1 MAVVTQVRIE
11 QVAREDLVM
20 FVNACFSCTGQ
31 REFYGDARGQS
42 VSIEFLHQ
50 YILGNYRR
58 LYARTLAAGINHF
71 NQAQIVLN
79 LLASGSPVA
88 VEDRREEGALIAAT
102 LRALPPPRAFRVL
115 ESLRARRINNRR
127 ARAIAREYLEG
138 RADLAFDAV
147 KYRSKVRAAVV
158 HGHVKLGG
166 ELGPFLFHGWKKR
179 SYTQP
184 LLEAF
189 RQAHYT
195 HDAVYAL
202 PYTVAEGL
210 AAKHGIPRDVF
221 LQRIEPRLTQA
232 ERLRLQE
239 SAAHDSGRAPPV
251 DLERASLTKLA
262 LYALAL
268 TPEARRERR
277 QELHTALERAAAHV
291 LGRAPVSL
299 GRVAAVLDNSYS
311 ASGSLEKRR
320 RPLGVALAAHYL
332 LSAASRDFR
341 AFWTCPGADVP
352 LITAR
357 GQTDIATPLLEA
369 LAWGAELV
377 VIVSD
382 GYDNDPPGAV
392 AELTR
397 VFRARLDPERRTALV
412 HVNPVFDAEAYA
424 PRSFGTAVPTV
435 GVRDAEDLPTV
446 LGFARFAEG
455 SASLAELEAYLS
467 ARVRHWLE
475 RDTRRR
481 QRVETLA
488 VETPVPEEG
497 E

>member
-1 MAVVTQVRIE
+1 MAAVAQVRIE

-71 NQAQIVLN
+71 NQAQIFLN
-79 LLASGSPVA
+79 LLASGSPM
-88 VEDRREEGALIAAT
+88 DPKDKWEEGALIAAA
-102 LRALPPPRAFRVL
+102 LRALPPPRAYRVL
-115 ESLRARRINNRR
+115 ESLRARRVNNRR
-127 ARAIAREYLEG
+127 ARAIVREYLAG
-138 RADLAFDAV
+138 RPDLAFDAV
-147 KYRSKVRAAVV
+147 KYRSKLRAAAV
-158 HGHVKLGG
+158 HGHVKLEG
-166 ELGPFLFHGWKKR
+166 ELGPFLVHGWKKR
-179 SYTQP
+179 EYTQP
-184 LLEAF
+184 LLESF
-189 RQAHYT
+189 RKAHYAQ
-195 HDAVYAL
+195 DAVFEL

-221 LQRIEPRLTQA
+221 LRRIEPRLTQG

-239 SAAHDSGRAPPV
+239 AAAREGGKAPPV

-268 TPEARRERR
+268 EPEAREARRE
-277 QELHTALERAAAHV
+277 ELHAALERAAARV
-291 LGRAPVSL
+291 AGRAPSSP

-311 ASGSLEKRR
+311 SSGSLEKRR

-332 LSAASRDFR
+332 LSTMASDYR
-341 AFWTCPGADVP
+341 AFWTCPVEEPLLVP
-352 LITAR
+352 AR

-369 LAWGAELV
+369 LAWAPDLV

-382 GYDNDPPGAV
+382 GYDNDPPHAV

-397 VFRARLDPERRTALV
+397 VFRAKLDPARRTALV
-412 HVNPVFDAEAYA
+412 HVTPEFDAEEYA

-455 SASLAELEAYLS
+455 SASLAELEGYLG
-467 ARVRHWLE
+467 ARVGALLDAWAE
-475 RDTRRR
+475 
-481 QRVETLA
+481 A
-488 VETPVPEEG
+488 KGEG

>member
-1 MAVVTQVRIE
+1 MAAVAEVRIE

-31 REFYGDARGQS
+31 REFYGDASGQS

-71 NQAQIVLN
+71 NQAQIILN
-79 LLASGSPVA
+79 LLASGSPA
-88 VEDRREEGALIAAT
+88 APEDRGEEGALIAAA
-102 LRALPPPRAFRVL
+102 LRGLPPPRAYRVL
-115 ESLRARRINNRR
+115 ESLRARRVNNRR
-127 ARAIAREYLEG
+127 ARAIAREYLAG
-138 RADLAFDAV
+138 RPDLAFDAV
-147 KYRSKVRAAVV
+147 KYRSKLRAAVV
-158 HGHVKLGG
+158 HGHVKLEG
-166 ELGPFLFHGWKKR
+166 ELGPFLVHGWKKR
-179 SYTQP
+179 TYTQP

-189 RQAHYT
+189 RKAHYT
-195 HDAVYAL
+195 QDAVFEL

-210 AAKHGIPRDVF
+210 AQRHGIPRDVF
-221 LQRIEPRLTQA
+221 LQRIEPRLTQG

-239 SAAHDSGRAPPV
+239 AAARDSGQAPPV

-262 LYALAL
+262 LYILAL
-268 TPEARRERR
+268 EPGARKERHA
-277 QELHTALERAAAHV
+277 QLHAALERAAARV
-291 LGRAPVSL
+291 AGRAPSAP

-332 LSAASRDFR
+332 LSTMARDYR
-341 AFWTCPGADVP
+341 AFWTCPVEDALHVQ
-352 LITAR
+352 AR

-369 LAWGAELV
+369 LAWAPDLV

-382 GYDNDPPGAV
+382 GYDNDPPHAV

-397 VFRARLDPERRTALV
+397 VFRAKLDPARRTALV
-412 HVNPVFDAEAYA
+412 HVNPVFDADAYA

-455 SASLAELEAYLS
+455 SASLAELEGYLG
-467 ARVRHWLE
+467 ARVGQLLE
-475 RDTRRR
+475 RDARRR
-481 QRVETLA
+481 ERARAEA
-488 VETPVPEEG
+488 EG
-497 E
+497 EVE